1 MAFSIVES
9 STGTPRAANLFTVLV
24 ESAADVADIPE
35 EAAPGS
41 IALTPTLGYL
51 AIKGM
56 DGQWHER
63 EIVEAAQ
70 EARDAAAAANAAA
83 EAASSSA
90 AAEAIEA
97 ANAAAAAAASAATAA
112 TSAATAAQ
120 PYAKD
125 HAVDNA
131 AMRMYFSILQA
142 LSRSY
147 EKRITELE
155 TKVRT
160 LAGT

>member
-1 MAFSIVES
+1 MAFFIVES
-9 STGTPRAANLFTVLV
+9 STGSPRAANLFTVLV

-90 AAEAIEA
+90 AAEATA
-97 ANAAAAAAASAATAA
+97 AATAAAAAANA
-112 TSAATAAQ
+112 AATAAQ